1 MNLKSKGDRG
11 ESIGRKTRVMGKG
24 EKARK
29 EWQKVERQRA
39 RMRGEISS
47 LG

>member
-29 EWQKVERQRA
+29 ERQKVERRKTESKNE
-39 RMRGEISS
+39 R
-47 LG
+47 

>member
-11 ESIGRKTRVMGKG
+11 ESIGRKTRVEEKR

-29 EWQKVERQRA
+29 
-39 RMRGEISS
+39 G
-47 LG
+47 